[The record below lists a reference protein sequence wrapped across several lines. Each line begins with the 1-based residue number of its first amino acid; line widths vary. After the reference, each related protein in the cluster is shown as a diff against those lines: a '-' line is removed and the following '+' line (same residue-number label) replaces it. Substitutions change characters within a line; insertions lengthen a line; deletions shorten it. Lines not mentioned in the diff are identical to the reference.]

1 MKRSAFHWSFVK
13 SILTVSFIGLSIS
26 STGCQFSPKPPKGL
40 WSWKKEE
47 SKPLPDRILAVW
59 TDSVLHQPNQ
69 PGVRGFGGRIYFYE
83 KEETTPIEVDGSF
96 AVYVFDA
103 NNDSTSDQKPLRKFV
118 FTADQFA
125 THMSKTS
132 LGPSYS
138 VWLPWEEVGG
148 PPMRLSLISRF
159 EGRTGGTT
167 LSDSTIKL
175 LPGVG
180 TGADLAKKRNTHN
193 NQVQLASHRE
203 TPMIPR
209 R

>member
-83 KEETTPIEVDGSF
+83 KEETTPIESMGALPSMFLMPITTPHRIKSLSASSSLRLINCNAYEQDFARSF
-96 AVYVFDA
+96 
-103 NNDSTSDQKPLRKFV
+103 L
-118 FTADQFA
+118 
-125 THMSKTS
+125 
-132 LGPSYS
+132 
-138 VWLPWEEVGG
+138 
-148 PPMRLSLISRF
+148 
-159 EGRTGGTT
+159 
-167 LSDSTIKL
+167 
-175 LPGVG
+175 
-180 TGADLAKKRNTHN
+180 
-193 NQVQLASHRE
+193 
-203 TPMIPR
+203 
-209 R
+209 